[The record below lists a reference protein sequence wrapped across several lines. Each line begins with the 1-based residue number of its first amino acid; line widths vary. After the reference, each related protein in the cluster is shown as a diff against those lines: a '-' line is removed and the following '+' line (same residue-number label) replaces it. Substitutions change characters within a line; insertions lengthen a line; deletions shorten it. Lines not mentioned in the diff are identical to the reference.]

1 IVEITVYT
9 PKDRG
14 ITVLEDQLPSGFEPV
29 NVTFATEEKV
39 AVDKKSDY
47 TNWGTFN
54 HYEQY
59 SDRIIYYADFI
70 QRGTH
75 KVIFKVRATN
85 SGTFKLPACKV
96 EEMYNPEVFGILYF
110 SNTVTVE

>member
-1 IVEITVYT
+1 MYT

-29 NVTFATEEKV
+29 NVTFATEEKIV
-39 AVDKKSDY
+39 EDTKNGYYKD
-47 TNWGTFN
+47 WGTFN

-59 SDRIIYYADFI
+59 SDRVVYYADFM
-70 QRGTH
+70 QKGLHRAT
-75 KVIFKVRATN
+75 FKVRATN

-96 EEMYNPEVFGILYF
+96 EEMYNPKFFGILYL
-110 SNTVTVE
+110 SNSITVK